1 VLLVFLVWKRIL
13 LEQEGKQRIIRKQIK
28 MWEIVVMNGKYEME
42 MKNINQCISSA
53 YRFTDFD

>member
-1 VLLVFLVWKRIL
+1 VFLVWKRIL